1 MDGRS
6 VYPEGVSTVAIETW
20 LRSSSV
26 MLILEA
32 VLTASVAG
40 GPVAGAVA
48 QGTVRARKRASAL
61 DGRRGRPRPSV
72 AEPPRIG
79 RGVELM
85 NFDARNSRHVVGE

>member
-32 VLTASVAG
+32 VFIASVAG
-40 GPVAGAVA
+40 GAVAGAVT
-48 QGTVRARKRASAL
+48 QGTVRARRSL
-61 DGRRGRPRPSV
+61 ERLV
-72 AEPPRIG
+72 
-79 RGVELM
+79 
-85 NFDARNSRHVVGE
+85 